1 MEQIVFP
8 LDDYQSLHLI
18 ISIKYSFLS
27 SEEFRKPIHDKKN
40 QTRMEG
46 DDLKINKNTIHIC

>member
-18 ISIKYSFLS
+18 ISIKYLFL
-27 SEEFRKPIHDKKN
+27 EFRRVRKPIHDKK
-40 QTRMEG
+40 
-46 DDLKINKNTIHIC
+46 K